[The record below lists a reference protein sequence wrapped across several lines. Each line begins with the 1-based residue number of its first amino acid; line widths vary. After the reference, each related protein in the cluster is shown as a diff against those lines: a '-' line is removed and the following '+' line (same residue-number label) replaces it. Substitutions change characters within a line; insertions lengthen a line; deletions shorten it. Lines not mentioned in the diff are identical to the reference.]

1 MSEPLCPMTTDGR
14 HKRRPWHDRAGK
26 RSGLACVRC
35 HKTWQ
40 FRDDQLVP
48 TYPGRDR

>member
-1 MSEPLCPMTTDGR
+1 MGERLCPMTPDGR

-26 RSGLACVRC
+26 RSGLACRFC

-40 FRDDQLVP
+40 YLGKELVP
-48 TYPGRDR
+48 TYAD